1 MKWCVKEDF
10 PWVINEWLPQNNTLQ
25 IQYKIIAIEE
35 FSVVIKVAFEQ
46 QTKTYSVCQKTTT

>member
-35 FSVVIKVAFEQ
+35 FSVVPKFAFEMVRIELRV
-46 QTKTYSVCQKTTT
+46 YAAI

>member
-46 QTKTYSVCQKTTT
+46 QTKTYSICQKKTT

>member
-10 PWVINEWLPQNNTLQ
+10 PWVINEWLPQNNAPQ

-35 FSVVIKVAFEQ
+35 FSVVIEVMPLNRK
-46 QTKTYSVCQKTTT
+46 QKHIP